1 MILFKLYNIFRSYE
15 LRYLNVVYKKVFL
28 KCGSSTI
35 FFGRLRYY
43 NPEKI
48 SIGHKCVFNQNI
60 FLNISNSLFIG
71 DNVTISSNVFI
82 TDTSLILDK
91 LPQKEHVSLPII
103 IEDDVWIGACTT
115 VLPGVTIS
123 RGSVIGAGSVV
134 TKSTDPNGVY
144 VGVPAKLVK
153 YLGGDHS
160 SALLI

>member
-1 MILFKLYNIFRSYE
+1 MILFKLYSIFRSYE

-48 SIGHKCVFNQNI
+48 SIGNKCVFNQNI

-115 VLPGVTIS
+115 ILPGVTIS

-134 TKSTDPNGVY
+134 TKTTDPNGVY
-144 VGVPAKLVK
+144 VGVPAKLLK
-153 YLGGDHS
+153 HIGGDYP
-160 SALLI
+160 ATLEI